1 MKKHIPY
8 IILFSAVMTSCS
20 NKEVPPREYV
30 RYVESPSNG
39 LKIQQEVNGV
49 RYELQY
55 QPINYCVMLE
65 KRSFS
70 IPSEIFEQEHKRFE
84 GLEHYSFRIDKTAMD
99 NLVGKLGDSSKYK
112 KSITQYFDFGIQKDI
127 KLVEGNDTIPCGV
140 CEIDAGIANSY
151 TFTLGFP
158 NKNNESQTDRSQ
170 ADRYIIYEN
179 KILHTDKV
187 ALCVK
192 GKDVK
197 NVPGLKM
204 M

>member
-99 NLVGKLGDSSKYK
+99 NLVGKLGDISKYK
-112 KSITQYFDFGIQKDI
+112 RALPNILISGYKRISNLWKGMIPYHVVFARSMRGLPIHTHLRWGSQIKIMSRKPTGRRPTDILFTKIKYFTQI
-127 KLVEGNDTIPCGV
+127 KWHSVL
-140 CEIDAGIANSY
+140 
-151 TFTLGFP
+151 
-158 NKNNESQTDRSQ
+158 
-170 ADRYIIYEN
+170 
-179 KILHTDKV
+179 
-187 ALCVK
+187 K
-192 GKDVK
+192 GK
-197 NVPGLKM
+197 M
-204 M
+204 